1 MSIIKPPKSTLSKV
15 EIQALV
21 TLNDPSISFAKP
33 ANVRSEVWTN
43 YSQVYYKNEGLDYII
58 CSQCKVVLKWI
69 SENGTRVMSHHN
81 CTKQKSASTTPVRQR
96 TISSYC
102 RQSSLSKECPVIQKH
117 ITEACVI

>member
-1 MSIIKPPKSTLSKV
+1 MSITRPSKSTLSKV

-21 TLNDPSISFAKP
+21 TLNNLSISFAKP

-81 CTKQKSASTTPVRQR
+81 CTKQKSTSTAPVRQR

-102 RQSSLSKECPVIQKH
+102 RQSSLSKEWPVIQKR